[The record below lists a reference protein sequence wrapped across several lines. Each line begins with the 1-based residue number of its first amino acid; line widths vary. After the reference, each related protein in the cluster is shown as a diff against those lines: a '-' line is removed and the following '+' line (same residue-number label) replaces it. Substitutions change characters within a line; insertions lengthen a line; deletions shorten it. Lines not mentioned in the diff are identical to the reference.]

1 MSTSSSFTRTA
12 ALLLACA
19 SASLAQPNTDWTLQ
33 SPNGSIAIQI
43 GLHDRLTYAV
53 SFNSHPVVTDSAL
66 SLEFKGEPPLD
77 GKNLRFVRAT
87 QRDSDT
93 SWEPILSKNNPVRDH
108 YREFQ
113 LEFNSD
119 SQTTPKL
126 NIIFRAYNDGVAFR
140 YSLPESN
147 INSDSD
153 LVLTREGTEFHFA
166 VDPTLWAAVYN
177 GFHHPYEHE
186 YPRTKLMSLYSSNI
200 IGLPLLVQTDANTY
214 FAIAEADLTD
224 WSGLYLKTGPAKSG
238 TLLTAQLAPRLDG
251 SGLVKLRT
259 PHNSPWRV
267 LMMGS
272 RPGDLIESDIIMN
285 LNPPSAIA
293 DTSWIR
299 PGKMAWDHWWSGD
312 VKMDNETEKRFIQ
325 FASDMGFPYQLV
337 DWQWYG
343 PFNKPEADITRPAS
357 QLNFPELLQF
367 AKSRHVRLWL
377 WLHSSDVNRALQ
389 VGTLDEAFTVYERWG
404 IAGVKID
411 FMDRDDQDMVNWYE
425 TVVKLAAKHHLMV
438 DYHGAYKPTGLR
450 RTWPNLLTREGVLG
464 NEYNKFS
471 GRVTPEHKL
480 TLPFTRM
487 LTGPM
492 DYTPGGF
499 LNRSPAEWKQTTPT
513 EVMGSRAQELAI
525 LVVYESPLMCV
536 ADDPNHYRNQP
547 GLDFLRT
554 VPTIWDETKVLDG
567 VVGKHIVIARR
578 SGQDW
583 YIGGMTAD
591 DAYTLPLS
599 LSFLRDGTYS
609 AHIFADPTD
618 PQANY
623 EQLQDTQEDVT
634 AGDTLTLK
642 MRPAGGVA
650 IYLKHR

>member
-1 MSTSSSFTRTA
+1 MNISPFFVRA
-12 ALLLACA
+12 IAVLLACA
-19 SASLAQPNTDWTLQ
+19 PALLSQSNTDWTLQ
-33 SPNGSIAIQI
+33 SPNGSITVQI
-43 GLHDRLTYAV
+43 GLHDRLTYAA
-53 SFNSHPVVTDSAL
+53 SFNGRPVVTDSAL
-66 SLEFKGEPPLD
+66 SLEFKNEPPLD
-77 GKNLRFVRAT
+77 GKILHFVRVT

-93 SWEPILSKNNPVRDH
+93 TWKPILSKNNPVRDY
-108 YREFQ
+108 YRELQ
-113 LEFNSD
+113 LEFTSD
-119 SQTTPKL
+119 NKTTPKL
-126 NIIFRAYNDGVAFR
+126 NVIFRAYNDGVAFR
-140 YSLPESN
+140 YSLPESTAN
-147 INSDSD
+147 ND

-166 VDPTLWAAVYN
+166 TDPTLWAAVYN

-186 YPRTKLMSLYSSNI
+186 YPRTKLTSLYSSNL
-200 IGLPLLVQTDANTY
+200 IGLPLLVQTGPNTY

-224 WSGLYLKTGPAKSG
+224 WAGLYIKTGPAKSG
-238 TLLTAQLAPRLDG
+238 TLLTAQLSPRLDG
-251 SGLVKLRT
+251 NGLVKTRA
-259 PHNSPWRV
+259 PHSSPWRV
-267 LMMGS
+267 LMIGAK
-272 RPGDLIESDIIMN
+272 PGDLIESDIITN

-293 DTSWIR
+293 DTSWIH

-325 FASDMGFPYQLV
+325 FASDMGFAYQLV

-343 PFNKPEADITRPAS
+343 PYNKPEANITRPAP

-367 AKSRHVRLWL
+367 AQSRNVRLWL
-377 WLHSSDVNRALQ
+377 WLHSGDVNRALQ
-389 VGTLDEAFTVYERWG
+389 VGTLDEAFTVYEHWG

-411 FMDRDDQDMVNWYE
+411 FMDSDDQDMVNWYT
-425 TVVKLAAKHHLMV
+425 TVIKLAAKHHLMV

-513 EVMGSRAQELAI
+513 EVMGSRAQELAL

-536 ADDPNHYRNQP
+536 ADDPDHYRNQP
-547 GLDFLRT
+547 GLDFLRL
-554 VPTIWDETKVLDG
+554 VPTVWDETRVLDG
-567 VVGKHIVIARR
+567 AVGKHILIARR
-578 SGQDW
+578 SGPDW

-591 DAYTLPLS
+591 DPYTLPLP
-599 LSFLRDGTYS
+599 LNFLGKGTYT
-609 AHIFADPTD
+609 ARIFADSAD
-618 PQANY
+618 PKASY
-623 EQLQDTQEDVT
+623 EQLQDTEQNVK
-634 AGDTLTLK
+634 AGDTLTLN
-642 MRPAGGVA
+642 MRAAGGVA
-650 IYLKHR
+650 VHLKRN

>member
-1 MSTSSSFTRTA
+1 MNHFSLFVRACSV
-12 ALLLACA
+12 LLTCA
-19 SASLAQPNTDWTLQ
+19 SASLAQSTTAWTLQ
-33 SPNGSIAIQI
+33 SPNGSITIHISQ
-43 GLHDRLTYAV
+43 HDQLTYAV
-53 SFNSHPVVTDSAL
+53 SFKGHPVVTDSAL
-66 SLEFKGEPPLD
+66 SLEFKNEPPLE
-77 GKNLRFVRAT
+77 GKNLHFVRAD
-87 QRDSDT
+87 QRDSDAT
-93 SWEPILSKNNPVRDH
+93 WKPILSKNNPVRDH
-108 YREFQ
+108 YRELQ
-113 LEFNSD
+113 LEFTSD
-119 SQTTPKL
+119 NKATPKL
-126 NIIFRAYNDGVAFR
+126 NVIFRAYDDGVAFR
-140 YSLPESN
+140 YSLPESASN
-147 INSDSD
+147 E
-153 LVLTREGTEFHFA
+153 LVLTREGTEFHFS

-224 WSGLYLKTGPAKSG
+224 WSGLYLKIGPAKSG

-251 SGLVKLRT
+251 NGLVKLHT
-259 PHNSPWRV
+259 PHDSPWRV
-267 LMMGS
+267 LMIGS
-272 RPGDLIESDIIMN
+272 KPGDLIESDIIMN

-293 DTSWIR
+293 DTSWIH

-343 PFNKPEADITRPAS
+343 LFNKPEADITHPAP

-367 AKSRHVRLWL
+367 AKSRNVRLWL
-377 WLHSSDVNRALQ
+377 WLHSGDVNRALQ
-389 VGTLDEAFTVYERWG
+389 VGTLDEAFTVYEHWG

-425 TVVKLAAKHHLMV
+425 TVVKLAAKRHLMV
-438 DYHGAYKPTGLR
+438 DYHGAFKPTGLR

-480 TLPFTRM
+480 ALPFTRM

-499 LNRSPAEWKQTTPT
+499 LNRSPAEWKQTIPT

-525 LVVYESPLMCV
+525 LVVYESPLLCI
-536 ADDPNHYRNQP
+536 ADDPDHYRNQP
-547 GLDFLRT
+547 GLDFLRV

-567 VVGKHIVIARR
+567 VVGRHIVVARR

-599 LSFLRDGTYS
+599 LSFLSKGSYS
-609 AHIFADPTD
+609 ARVFADPTD
-618 PQANY
+618 PQASY
-623 EQLQDTQEDVT
+623 EQLQDTQGNVT
-634 AGDTLTLK
+634 AGNTLTLK

-650 IYLKHR
+650 IYLKHQ